1 MLPPFAVT
9 PLYAALCGLLLLV
22 LALAV
27 VRLRQ
32 RHRVNTG
39 DGGHADLARAMRVQA
54 NFVEYVPLTLLLL
67 FMLEMSRQPVWA
79 LHLLGAGLFVGRV
92 LHAWG
97 YLGSPGLSFGRMV
110 GIVLTLSVLGV
121 TALWLLV
128 VVAQRYLLLPA

>member
-1 MLPPFAVT
+1 MLPPFAIT

-22 LALAV
+22 LGLV
-27 VRLRQ
+27 VIRLRQ

-39 DGGHADLARAMRVQA
+39 DGGHDDLARAMRVQA
-54 NFVEYVPLTLLLL
+54 NFIEYVPLTLLLL
-67 FMLEMSRQPVWA
+67 FMLEMSRQPAWA
-79 LHLLGAGLFVGRV
+79 LHLLGAGLFIGRV

-97 YLGSPGLSFGRMV
+97 YLSSPRLTFGRMI

-128 VVAQRYLLLPA
+128 VVLQRYL